1 MLTPCDVIG
10 RLLQFPCLSQ
20 PSTKHPHSF
29 AIETEARIYFL
40 QADTA
45 AEREEWAAAVVN
57 AVARATSGQAVVH
70 AVAPAQAD
78 RASPPSQPTA
88 HAADDG
94 GEAVFSGFL
103 VKSPT
108 IAKVDEITPKRW
120 QRRWFELRG
129 GHLVYFVEPDK
140 ESGERGRIDLSVVT
154 DLYLEQVIHSCR
166 TQLAYLDRLC
176 SVNHHLWFC
185 YHSLAHYR
193 SGGPPQPSSKH
204 KFAFTIATTERTY
217 FLKAETADERAAWTA
232 AVETAVMSVTHGK
245 ATVHPS
251 APVAP
256 VKFGEQPPPLTS
268 DVDPDFCGF
277 LVKAPTIHKVD
288 EVTHKRWQ
296 RRWFVLKG
304 RFLYYF
310 TGADR
315 SDMKGAIDIT
325 TCMGLAP
332 HIPSS
337 KRRCVFSLQC
347 DDREYFMQAED
358 DNVREGWIGALVDA
372 AQAAGGTVPDAEA
385 AEVEEPE
392 EEPAPYTGQRTF
404 AVQFEGNPGLLEV
417 KPPRLNLVQK
427 VVRQT
432 RQGPHVVQA
441 TTNTWPLAQLWHSG
455 YKEDGNIF
463 SFEGGQ
469 LDEVPGKIYRFQL
482 RPGTVHHPASVSS

>member
-1 MLTPCDVIG
+1 
-10 RLLQFPCLSQ
+10 
-20 PSTKHPHSF
+20 
-29 AIETEARIYFL
+29 
-40 QADTA
+40 
-45 AEREEWAAAVVN
+45 
-57 AVARATSGQAVVH
+57 
-70 AVAPAQAD
+70 
-78 RASPPSQPTA
+78 
-88 HAADDG
+88 
-94 GEAVFSGFL
+94 
-103 VKSPT
+103 
-108 IAKVDEITPKRW
+108 
-120 QRRWFELRG
+120 
-129 GHLVYFVEPDK
+129 
-140 ESGERGRIDLSVVT
+140 
-154 DLYLEQVIHSCR
+154 
-166 TQLAYLDRLC
+166 
-176 SVNHHLWFC
+176 
-185 YHSLAHYR
+185 
-193 SGGPPQPSSKH
+193 
-204 KFAFTIATTERTY
+204 
-217 FLKAETADERAAWTA
+217 
-232 AVETAVMSVTHGK
+232 MSVTHGK